1 MLPRGGKEGGG
12 RAAARVQAGSPDW
25 DLTTTRGSPSMPGG
39 GGTQRS
45 SLGTIAMGRRN
56 WSNYFSLRLDTAPP
70 TPSPLRAEDSLT
82 SPRRGERASS
92 VARSVRRERRR
103 GLCGTFSRFASFDQ
117 MAQIWHFDEFVIT
130 PLFDLVRR
138 RLFVVSLPARRVV
151 ATSGRCPFF
160 SPMSFKSSGRK
171 KRREKKRF
179 ILSYIGKVHFKSF
192 F

>member
-1 MLPRGGKEGGG
+1 MRLVCCPAGGKEGGG

-39 GGTQRS
+39 GGTQRR

-56 WSNYFSLRLDTAPP
+56 WSNYFSLRPDIPP
-70 TPSPLRAEDSLT
+70 TPSPLRVEDSLT

-92 VARSVRRERRR
+92 AARSVRRERRR

-138 RLFVVSLPARRVV
+138 RLFVVSPPASRVV

-171 KRREKKRF
+171 KKERKKTD
-179 ILSYIGKVHFKSF
+179 LF
-192 F
+192 FHI

>member
-1 MLPRGGKEGGG
+1 MLPPRGE
-12 RAAARVQAGSPDW
+12 
-25 DLTTTRGSPSMPGG
+25 
-39 GGTQRS
+39 
-45 SLGTIAMGRRN
+45 GRRRT
-56 WSNYFSLRLDTAPP
+56 SGCTGAGGVTRLGSDDHQGESLRCQEGAEPNEAHWGRSQWDDGTGMTIFPSDPTSPP

-138 RLFVVSLPARRVV
+138 RLFVVSPPASRVV

-171 KRREKKRF
+171 KRREKKKDLFFHIHR
-179 ILSYIGKVHFKSF
+179 KSTF
-192 F
+192 